1 MNKWGIYKIDGCFDW
16 LIPVPRS
23 GLNTRP
29 EYHLKTGQME
39 HNWMLRLER
48 SGHRRLRS
56 RSYNCAV
63 WHAYPGNFREGRTR
77 HAVINQCLNPRQVN
91 GEREKN
97 ESEKTAGG
105 NKRDGYRYWG
115 KRSRGIQWECDT
127 FSLSKPHLSPARP
140 LFFPSLC
147 SLAEIHL
154 FWDYFSS
161 VNSSLI
167 TWWMMKWFH
176 WGSAATPKSFLIPHI
191 YNSRNYL
198 M

>member
-1 MNKWGIYKIDGCFDW
+1 MNKWGIYKIDGYFDS
-16 LIPVPRS
+16 LITVPRS
-23 GLNTRP
+23 GLNTHP

-39 HNWMLRLER
+39 HKWMLRLER
-48 SGHRRLRS
+48 SGHRQLRS

-91 GEREKN
+91 GEKEKN

-105 NKRDGYRYWG
+105 TKEMDRDIEERDPEGYSESVIRF
-115 KRSRGIQWECDT
+115 RSPNRICLLPD
-127 FSLSKPHLSPARP
+127 P
-140 LFFPSLC
+140 FFPSLC

-161 VNSSLI
+161 ELFTHN
-167 TWWMMKWFH
+167 MMDDEVILLRQRCNTKIIFN
-176 WGSAATPKSFLIPHI
+176 TPHI
-191 YNSRNYL
+191 QL
-198 M
+198 KK